1 MFRSYSCL
9 TLFQNTAEP
18 RYNEDPE
25 DWQTVFAITRF
36 HYMEVLFHIY
46 FTIPEEKKIVR
57 YTEDFVINYRG
68 SLHWGFTVW
77 WRKIQSMIKGQGWL
91 WCSNAEHSCL
101 VFVWKKKWS
110 VSAKNYADFYNE
122 PLLSSQPLL
131 SGHLPVP

>member
-25 DWQTVFAITRF
+25 DWQTVFAIMRF

-46 FTIPEEKKIVR
+46 FTIPGEKKIVR

-68 SLHWGFTVW
+68 SLH
-77 WRKIQSMIKGQGWL
+77 
-91 WCSNAEHSCL
+91 
-101 VFVWKKKWS
+101 
-110 VSAKNYADFYNE
+110 
-122 PLLSSQPLL
+122 
-131 SGHLPVP
+131 